1 MFCSVAALALSVCHV
16 CYQLKNTY
24 MCNLEL
30 AVNSSCTSE
39 IILEMYNRECCLP
52 TVILKQAV
60 KVSVGM
66 VFTGEYYGFL

>member
-1 MFCSVAALALSVCHV
+1 
-16 CYQLKNTY
+16 

-30 AVNSSCTSE
+30 AVNSLCISE
-39 IILEMYNRECCLP
+39 IILEMYNGECCLP

-60 KVSVGM
+60 KASVGM

>member
-1 MFCSVAALALSVCHV
+1 MFCSVDALALTICHI
-16 CYQLKNTY
+16 CYQLKNTN

-30 AVNSSCTSE
+30 AVNSLCISE
-39 IILEMYNRECCLP
+39 IILEMYNGECCLP

-60 KVSVGM
+60 KASVGM